1 MNNEQVFR
9 VSRQK
14 VLQIKDVRRQ
24 RDLTALR
31 QS

>member
-24 RDLTALR
+24 RDLIALR